1 MGDPEDP
8 DLDEFFD
15 GAPYLE
21 EGCVDCPPPL
31 FLLPPPPRPPHLSQE
46 EDCPLVSSID
56 TCDNILI
63 LGGQVHIHTNSSIVD
78 PELFVADTD
87 PDGDPRNRTS
97 DHRIRMWIRE
107 AQKNPDPA
115 DPDADSEL
123 WYIYIIL
130 QKSYT
135 VEVTKQ

>member
-1 MGDPEDP
+1 MFEPEDP

-63 LGGQVHIHTNSSIVD
+63 VDSQVSVSNLNLTIWSPD
-78 PELFVADTD
+78 KYFV
-87 PDGDPRNRTS
+87 
-97 DHRIRMWIRE
+97 
-107 AQKNPDPA
+107 
-115 DPDADSEL
+115 
-123 WYIYIIL
+123 
-130 QKSYT
+130 
-135 VEVTKQ
+135 

>member
-1 MGDPEDP
+1 MDDPEDP
-8 DLDEFFD
+8 DLVQFFD

-63 LGGQVHIHTNSSIVD
+63 VDSQVSGSKCTLNLTIYAYRD
-78 PELFVADTD
+78 WDT
-87 PDGDPRNRTS
+87 R
-97 DHRIRMWIRE
+97 
-107 AQKNPDPA
+107 
-115 DPDADSEL
+115 
-123 WYIYIIL
+123 
-130 QKSYT
+130 
-135 VEVTKQ
+135 